1 MLGYTTIGVNDMDR
15 AVAFYDGLLAEAGAK
30 RLMDMDRIKFYGT
43 APDQAML
50 AICIPHNEEPQNCGN
65 GNMVAIPGGSRE
77 GVDKLY
83 AKAMEL
89 GATDEGEPGE
99 SIEQTVHREVFEEV
113 GLRVTNLDYRG
124 SQSWPFPNSLM
135 LGFHADYAAGDIV
148 YQDGEIADAQWFRY
162 DALPNVP
169 PGTAIS
175 KWLIDAFVEN
185 FAEHTN

>member
-15 AVAFYDGLLAEAGAK
+15 AVGFYDTLLSEVGAK

-50 AICIPHNEEPQNCGN
+50 AICIPHNEEPQSAGN
-65 GNMVAIPGGSRE
+65 GNMIAIPGGSRD

-99 SIEQTVHREVFEEV
+99 RMPVFYGAYV
-113 GLRVTNLDYRG
+113 RDLDG
-124 SQSWPFPNSLM
+124 NKLCFFEM
-135 LGFHADYAAGDIV
+135 TLG
-148 YQDGEIADAQWFRY
+148 
-162 DALPNVP
+162 
-169 PGTAIS
+169 
-175 KWLIDAFVEN
+175 
-185 FAEHTN
+185 